1 MKYAVDRIEEN
12 IVVLENIETKE
23 KKKVKKD
30 QLPKGIKEGNILIEE
45 NNEYLIDT
53 NLEKERR
60 KLLEEKLNKLKR
72 KNWVLK
78 LI

>member
-53 NLEKERR
+53 TLEKERR

-72 KNWVLK
+72 KNWAL
-78 LI
+78 

>member
-72 KNWVLK
+72 KN
-78 LI
+78 